1 MSHILFLEWNSF
13 ANEYMKRAWTAAGD
27 TFTCFSFS
35 AKEKNTRFDAGL
47 TKAIAQALITGHYDY
62 MFSFNYF
69 PVAAMAAKACRVRY
83 VSWVYDSP
91 YAQLYSET
99 VHYPTND
106 IRVFDRAEVERLRS
120 LGVETVSYL
129 PMAADVAY
137 YDSLRPDA
145 GIQYKSDIS
154 FVGSLYLE
162 SDMQLYHRLEAMTD
176 YDKGYLEG
184 MLQAQKNLYGQNILE
199 ELLKRDKKLLE
210 RMEAVSPLT
219 PHPDAFATKEW
230 YYANFYL
237 YRKVTA
243 CERMDILSMLADAY
257 DLKVYTHTEDSNLQK
272 LKKNAGLCK
281 TLNKPVDYYS
291 QAPYVYKNSKINLNI
306 TLRSIGSGIPLRVF
320 DIMGCGGFLLTNYQA
335 DMLELFEPDKDFVYY
350 TDYEDLITKVEY
362 YLVHDKEREEIARS
376 GYEKV
381 KKYHTYECR
390 LAAIS
395 EENKKQA

>member
-13 ANEYMKRAWTAAGD
+13 ANEYMKRAWLAAGD
-27 TFTCFSFS
+27 TFVSFSFPN
-35 AKEKNTRFDAGL
+35 KEKNTRFDADL
-47 TKAIAQALITGHYDY
+47 TKAIVQTLITGNYDY

-99 VHYPTND
+99 VHYETND
-106 IRVFDRAEVERLRS
+106 IRVFDRAEVEHLQS
-120 LGVETVSYL
+120 LGVQTVSYL
-129 PMAADVAY
+129 PMAADVEY
-137 YDSLRPDA
+137 YDRLKAVDDERY
-145 GIQYKSDIS
+145 QSDIS

-162 SDMQLYHRLEAMTD
+162 SNMQLYHRLEAMSE

-184 MLQAQKNLYGQNILE
+184 MIQAQKNLYGQNILE
-199 ELLKRDKKLLE
+199 ELLRKDKKLVE
-210 RMEAVSPLT
+210 RIEAASPLA
-219 PHPDAFATKEW
+219 PHPDAFATREW

-243 CERMDILSMLADAY
+243 YERMDIVTMLSEKY
-257 DLKVYTHTEDSNLQK
+257 DMKVYTHTDDSNIQK
-272 LKKNAGLCK
+272 LECSENLKKALCS
-281 TLNKPVDYYS
+281 PVDYYL

-335 DMLELFEPDKDFVYY
+335 DMLEFFEPDKDFVYY
-350 TDYEDLITKVEY
+350 TGYEDLLAKVEY
-362 YLVHDKEREEIARS
+362 YLTHEEERKEIAHN

-381 KKYHTYECR
+381 KKNHTYEKR
-390 LAAIS
+390 IS
-395 EENKKQA
+395 RIR